1 MTRDELI
8 TMAREAGY
16 PHAKLQW
23 NDQEQAFLE
32 RFAALV
38 AAAEREAEREACA
51 RTCEARRQ
59 HVKSENGL
67 HAYLSHSPASVAA
80 GRCADAIRARGAA

>member
-16 PHAKLQW
+16 PHAELQW

-32 RFAALV
+32 RFAGLV
-38 AAAEREAEREACA
+38 AAAEREACA